1 MQLNLFSYQ
10 NNIDSS
16 DSYVP
21 ERVLLAFT
29 DWTKTMTKIPK
40 IIDPMQTENHH
51 S

>member
-29 DWTKTMTKIPK
+29 DWTKTMAKRINLRFPYS
-40 IIDPMQTENHH
+40 N
-51 S
+51 